1 MKTSFM
7 RSRWAA
13 IGAVVSVTLGAGGL
27 QVANA
32 VFAGPQGPNP
42 VTTLIT
48 PCRLMDTR
56 SPGGVGTRTTPIA
69 SGETYEVH
77 ASSGNCTI
85 PAAATGIV
93 TNVTIANPGSSGF
106 LTVFPADV
114 AKPLASNLNWVAGQS
129 PTPNAVTTGL
139 STTGTIGNIKIF
151 NGGGTGS
158 VNVIVDIVGY
168 ISPADLLTTNSCKEF
183 PHEEVVWDG
192 CNFKGAYL
200 VNANIAGGTVLATV
214 FTRVFFNNGNL
225 VNTVFGTS
233 NLTDS
238 DFAGADL
245 FGATFLSSDLTRVDF
260 TGATVAT
267 ARFPDAD
274 LTNVDFTGANLF
286 LADLTGASSL
296 TGINWTNATCPDAS
310 PAVLNGQT
318 CIGHL

>member
-1 MKTSFM
+1 MKTSFI

-13 IGAVVSVTLGAGGL
+13 IGAVVSITLGAGGL

-69 SGETYEVH
+69 NGETYEVH

-93 TNVTIANPGSSGF
+93 TNVTITNPGSSGF

-183 PHEEVVWDG
+183 PHEEVVWNG

-200 VNANIAGGTVLATV
+200 VNANIAGGTVLDTD
-214 FTRVFFNNGNL
+214 FTRVFFNNGYA
-225 VNTVFGTS
+225 VSTS
-233 NLTDS
+233 FAFSDLTDS
-238 DFAGADL
+238 DFGGADL
-245 FGATFLSSDLTRVDF
+245 RNANFAF
-260 TGATVAT
+260 
-267 ARFPDAD
+267 AD
-274 LTNVDFTGANLF
+274 LTNVDFTGANLSF
-286 LADLTGASSL
+286 ANFQPSTTI
-296 TGINWTNATCPDAS
+296 TGINWTNAACPDVTNAS
-310 PAVLNGQT
+310 SHGQT

>member
-13 IGAVVSVTLGAGGL
+13 IGAVVSITLGAGGL
-27 QVANA
+27 HFANA
-32 VFAGPQGPNP
+32 IPLYQQGPNP

-151 NGGGTGS
+151 NGGGTAS

-168 ISPADLLTTNSCKEF
+168 MSPADLSATNSCKEF
-183 PHEEVVWDG
+183 PHEGVQWIG
-192 CNFKGAYL
+192 CDFKAANL
-200 VNANIAGGTVLATV
+200 VNANINGGNVYLSDFSRA
-214 FTRVFFNNGNL
+214 FFNGATLDN
-225 VNTVFGTS
+225 VNFGSSSVRDARFVGAHLIGANFDDADVINADFTS
-233 NLTDS
+233 
-238 DFAGADL
+238 ADL
-245 FGATFLSSDLTRVDF
+245 SFAQLDNT
-260 TGATVAT
+260 
-267 ARFPDAD
+267 
-274 LTNVDFTGANLF
+274 
-286 LADLTGASSL
+286 ASSL
-296 TGINWTNATCPDAS
+296 SGINWTNAFCPDLTNA
-310 PAVLNGQT
+310 NNHGQT

>member
-13 IGAVVSVTLGAGGL
+13 IGAVVSITLGAGGL

-56 SPGGVGTRTTPIA
+56 NPGGVGTRTTPIA

-77 ASSGNCTI
+77 ASSGLCTI

-114 AKPLASNLNWVAGQS
+114 ARPLASNLNWVAAQS

-139 STTGTIGNIKIF
+139 STTGTIGNIKIY

-183 PHEEVVWDG
+183 PHEGVVWDD

-200 VNANIAGGTVLATV
+200 VNANIGGGTLIGTD
-214 FTRVFFNNGNL
+214 FTRVFFNNGYA
-225 VNTVFGTS
+225 VNTTFFRS
-233 NLTDS
+233 DLTDS
-238 DFAGADL
+238 DFGGANL
-245 FGATFLSSDLTRVDF
+245 RNASFVL
-260 TGATVAT
+260 
-267 ARFPDAD
+267 AD
-274 LTNVDFTGANLF
+274 LTNVDFTGA
-286 LADLTGASSL
+286 DLDGSFMNGASSL
-296 TGINWTNATCPDAS
+296 TGIMWTNATCPDGTLAS
-310 PAVLNGQT
+310 SHGQT

>member
-13 IGAVVSVTLGAGGL
+13 IGAVVSITLGAGGL
-27 QVANA
+27 H
-32 VFAGPQGPNP
+32 FAGAILPYQGPNP

-56 SPGGVGTRTTPIA
+56 SPGGVGSRTTPIA

-200 VNANIAGGTVLATV
+200 VNANIAGGTVLGTD
-214 FTRVFFNNGNL
+214 FTRVFFNNGYA
-225 VNTVFGTS
+225 VNTSFFGS

-238 DFAGADL
+238 DFGGADL
-245 FGATFLSSDLTRVDF
+245 RNANFA
-260 TGATVAT
+260 A
-267 ARFPDAD
+267 AD
-274 LTNVDFTGANLF
+274 LTNVDFTGANLSF
-286 LADLTGASSL
+286 ANFQPSTTI
-296 TGINWTNATCPDAS
+296 TGIDWTNAACPDLTNAS
-310 PAVLNGQT
+310 SHGQT

>member
-13 IGAVVSVTLGAGGL
+13 IGAVVSITLGAGGL
-27 QVANA
+27 H
-32 VFAGPQGPNP
+32 FAGAILPTQGPNP

-69 SGETYEVH
+69 NGETYEVH

-85 PAAATGIV
+85 PATATGIV
-93 TNVTIANPGSSGF
+93 TNVTITNPGSSGF

-151 NGGGTGS
+151 NGGGTAS

-168 ISPADLLTTNSCKEF
+168 ISPAELLTTNSCKEF
-183 PHEEVVWDG
+183 PHEGVVWNE
-192 CNFKGAYL
+192 CNFKGATL
-200 VNANIAGGTVLATV
+200 VNANIAGGEVISTD
-214 FTRVFFNNGNL
+214 FTRVLFTNGHAMNTEFFFS
-225 VNTVFGTS
+225 T
-233 NLTDS
+233 LTGS
-238 DFAGADL
+238 DFSGADL
-245 FGATFLSSDLTRVDF
+245 RNTLFAAS
-260 TGATVAT
+260 
-267 ARFPDAD
+267 D
-274 LTNVDFTGANLF
+274 LTNVDFTGADLF
-286 LADLTGASSL
+286 FANFQPSSTL
-296 TGINWTNATCPDAS
+296 TGINWTNAACPDLTF
-310 PAVLNGQT
+310 AVNHGQT